1 MTNQNQIKNVM
12 KLLPL
17 EVIKEKK
24 AVIKKL
30 LIVMIHAN
38 QNISTQ
44 LACEQTGIYSHSK
57 NILNKFKEL
66 KLDEIK
72 EFFFYSCLAMLK
84 LSIKQL
90 NLRYLK
96 LAVDITEEPY
106 YGKLDNPYIW
116 NRTPKSPNGAT
127 GCFKY
132 LTISAT
138 NYNCKLILFN
148 MMLSPG
154 YEVEELIPSILDRI
168 RDFIPIKQ
176 VTFDRGFQKKALIHE
191 LEKLSLNYLIFCPK
205 NKITS
210 KILDSM
216 IKHELKTKIRKF
228 KYYKNQT
235 THKFESKY
243 IFIKDYLFN
252 KTEKSYDWIFATN
265 MSFSSVRHTIASY
278 RNRWGIETTFR
289 VLKQDFRIKTC
300 SKHQSVRLMCWF
312 FSMLFYNIWQIAK
325 FFISVTIK
333 AKSLFETLRFGL
345 KRKYNLKY
353 YLEDRILKFFNL
365 D

>member
-1 MTNQNQIKNVM
+1 MVLVNQTKQIM

-17 EVIKEKK
+17 EVIKVKK
-24 AVIKKL
+24 AIVKKL
-30 LIVMIHAN
+30 LVVMVHAN

-44 LACEQTGIYSHSK
+44 LACEQTGVYSHSK

-66 KLDEIK
+66 DLEQITN
-72 EFFFYSCLAMLK
+72 FFFYTCLAMLQS
-84 LSIKQL
+84 SIPKL

-96 LAVDITEEPY
+96 LAIDITEEPY
-106 YGKLDNPYIW
+106 YGKLDNPFIW
-116 NRTPKSPNGAT
+116 SRTPKSPNGAT

-132 LTISAT
+132 LTISYT
-138 NYNCKLILFN
+138 NKNCKLILYN

-154 YEVEELIPSILDRI
+154 YELEEIIPPILNQI
-168 RDFIPIKQ
+168 RKIIPIKQ

-205 NKITS
+205 NKATQ

-216 IKHELKTKIRKF
+216 IKFELKTQIRDF
-228 KYYKNQT
+228 KYCKNQT
-235 THKFESKY
+235 THKFSSKY
-243 IFIKDYLFN
+243 IFIKDYLYN
-252 KTEKSYDWIFATN
+252 ESENSYDWIFATN
-265 MSFSSVRHTIASY
+265 MTFNSVKHTIASY

-325 FFISVTIK
+325 FFISITIK

-345 KRKYNLKY
+345 KKKYGLKY
-353 YLEDRILKFFNL
+353 HLEDEILDFFNL
-365 D
+365 N

>member
-1 MTNQNQIKNVM
+1 MR
-12 KLLPL
+12 LLPL
-17 EVIKEKK
+17 EVIQRKK
-24 AVIKKL
+24 TIINKL
-30 LIVMIHAN
+30 LGVLIQAN
-38 QNISTQ
+38 QNICIQ
-44 LACEQTGIYSHSK
+44 QACEQTGLYSHSK
-57 NILNKFKEL
+57 QILNHFKSFT
-66 KLDEIK
+66 LDEIK
-72 EFFFYSCLAMLK
+72 DFFFHSSLAILK

-116 NRTPKSPNGAT
+116 NRSQKSPNGAT
-127 GCFKY
+127 GHFKY

-154 YEVEELIPSILDRI
+154 YEVEELIPQALNEI
-168 RDFIPIKQ
+168 RKLIPIKQ

-191 LEKLSLNYLIFCPK
+191 LEKLKLKYLIFCPK
-205 NKITS
+205 NQYTN

-216 IKHELKTKIRKF
+216 RDNEIKTEIRKF
-228 KYYKNQT
+228 KYYKNQMS
-235 THKFESKY
+235 HQFESQY
-243 IFIKDYLFN
+243 IFIKNYLFK
-252 KTEKSYDWIFATN
+252 KTEDSYDWIFATN

-278 RNRWGIETTFR
+278 RNRWGIETIFR
-289 VLKQDFRIKTC
+289 VLKQDFRIKTT

-325 FFISVTIK
+325 YFISFKIK
-333 AKSLFETLRFGL
+333 AKSFFETIRFGF
-345 KRKYNLKY
+345 KIKFNIKYHYEK
-353 YLEDRILKFFNL
+353 EILDFFNL
-365 D
+365 S

>member
-1 MTNQNQIKNVM
+1 M

-17 EVIKEKK
+17 EVIKVKK
-24 AVIKKL
+24 TVINKL
-30 LIVMIHAN
+30 LGVLIQAN
-38 QNISTQ
+38 QNICLQ
-44 LACEQTGIYSHSK
+44 QACIQTGLYSHSK
-57 NILNKFKEL
+57 QILNNFKNFT
-66 KLDEIK
+66 LDEIK
-72 EFFFYSCLAMLK
+72 DFFFYSALAMLK
-84 LSIKQL
+84 ISIKQL

-116 NRTPKSPNGAT
+116 SRTPKSPNGAT

-154 YEVEELIPSILDRI
+154 YNVEDIIPQTLNEIKKLIS
-168 RDFIPIKQ
+168 IKQ
-176 VTFDRGFQKKALIHE
+176 VTFDRGFQKKALIHK
-191 LEKLSLNYLIFCPK
+191 LETMKINYLIFCPR
-205 NKITS
+205 NKTTI

-216 IKHELKTKIRKF
+216 ENNQIKTLIRNF
-228 KYYKNQT
+228 SYPKNQT
-235 THKFESKY
+235 THKFKSKY
-243 IFIKDYLFN
+243 IFIKNYHFKQN
-252 KTEKSYDWIFATN
+252 EESYDWIFATN
-265 MSFSSVRHTIASY
+265 MSFCSIRHTIGSY

-289 VLKQDFRIKTC
+289 VLKQDFRIKTT

-325 FFISVTIK
+325 YFISFKIK
-333 AKSLFETLRFGL
+333 AKSFFETIRFGF
-345 KRKYNLKY
+345 KIKFKLKY
-353 YLEDRILKFFNL
+353 HYEKEILDFFNL
-365 D
+365 N